1 MSTNWP
7 NWLPLHADLKE
18 LTPYGAP
25 QVDSKVRL
33 NTNENPYSL
42 SEALQ
47 ESLMKS
53 ITEILKDLNRYPD
66 RDAVRLREDLANL
79 ICRENSVDLN
89 RDWLWAANGSNEI
102 IQSIL
107 LAFEGAALG
116 FEPSY
121 SMHPLISKVVGK
133 KWISVARTENYEVTQ
148 SEIEAAANAVDA
160 RVIFLTTPNNPTGT
174 STSIELIAE
183 LAQRLLQRGALLVVD
198 EAYAEFSSN
207 NSAVTLTKE
216 FPNLLVCRTMSKAF
230 AFAGARV
237 GYLIADP
244 KVIAAIQLV
253 RLPYHLSSLTQ
264 AAARSAIAN
273 QNSLTLDVKRLSK
286 LRDELAQAL
295 SELGL
300 KVFPSDANF
309 ILFGG
314 FNESSAEVFQSLLE
328 KGILIRDVGLP
339 GKLRVTVGTAEENRA
354 FLTALKESVRG

>member
-207 NSAVTLTKE
+207 NSAVTLIKE